1 MAHLGIFVMRALS
14 GWPLRLLR
22 GTGWALGMILYV
34 LAGPRRRVAMT
45 NVKLCFAELS
55 LGQRKALVRRHF
67 VCFAQAWLDRA
78 WLWHGTPDTVRQRLV
93 LTGDIQALT
102 ESGSIVIFA
111 PHFVGMDAGGI
122 ALVLMLKLRMTSIF
136 TNQSNPVINQWIL
149 DGRQRFGQI
158 RMFDREDGV
167 KPIVSSLRRG
177 EPLYLLP
184 DMNFGPSESIFV
196 PFYGHTAATVPSLS
210 RFAKL
215 GRAQVV
221 PVITRMTRTGYEVQ
235 VMPPWP
241 DFPTDDVLADTAL
254 MNGRLQK
261 WIDTMPEQYY
271 WVHKRFKT
279 RPAGEA
285 SIY

>member
-1 MAHLGIFVMRALS
+1 MAHLGVLVMRTLS
-14 GWPLRLLR
+14 TWPLPWLR
-22 GTGWALGMILYV
+22 AMGWALGMILYG

-45 NVKLCFAELS
+45 NVRLCFPGLS
-55 LGQRKALVRRHF
+55 LAQRKGLVRRHF

-78 WLWHGTPDTVRQRLV
+78 WLWHGTPVVVRQRLA
-93 LTGDIQALT
+93 LTGDDSALRGT
-102 ESGSIVIFA
+102 GSVVIFA

-122 ALVLMLKLRMTSIF
+122 ALMLMLKLRMTSIF
-136 TNQSNPVINQWIL
+136 TNQSNPVINQWML

-196 PFYGHTAATVPSLS
+196 PFYGHAAATVPSLS

-221 PVITRMTRTGYEVQ
+221 PVITRMTRTGYDVQ
-235 VMPPWP
+235 VMSPWP
-241 DFPTDDVLADTAL
+241 DFPTGDVHADTAL
-254 MNGRLQK
+254 MNLRLQG

-279 RPAGEA
+279 RPEGEP
-285 SIY
+285 SFY